1 MVTEDFAA
9 YGPYQTWYR
18 IVGDLNSGKPPLFV
32 LHGGPGCT
40 HDYVD
45 SFKGLAARG
54 RAVIHYDQVGNGRS
68 THLRDKGADFW
79 TPDFFKAELHNLID
93 HLGVRSAYHVL
104 GQSWGG
110 MLGAEFAV
118 TRPAGLKGLVIA
130 NSPASME
137 LWISEANRL
146 RDALPPD
153 VQATLL
159 AHEAAGTT
167 DNKEYTE
174 AMKVFYE
181 RHVCRVVPMPDEVA
195 RTFKAIEEDPTVYH
209 TMNGPSEFHVIGT
222 LSNWS
227 IIDRL
232 AAINVPTL
240 LISGRHDE
248 ATPATVQPYA
258 DKIPG
263 ARWHIFEDSSHMPH
277 VEETAACLK
286 VVGDFLEDA
295 DERAAGRTGESRG
308 NNDFAK
314 EMRG

>member
-1 MVTEDFAA
+1 MVTEDFAP

-18 IVGDLNSGKPPLFV
+18 IIGDLHSGKPPLFV

-54 RAVIHYDQVGNGRS
+54 RAVIHYDQIGNGRS
-68 THLRDKGADFW
+68 THLRDKGANFW
-79 TPDFFKAELHNLID
+79 TPDFFKAELSQSDRLSGRALGLLCSWPIGGRHSRC
-93 HLGVRSAYHVL
+93 GVRRDAPSRPQGAGDRQL
-104 GQSWGG
+104 ARLDGALDQRGQSPPW
-110 MLGAEFAV
+110 
-118 TRPAGLKGLVIA
+118 
-130 NSPASME
+130 
-137 LWISEANRL
+137 RL
-146 RDALPPD
+146 AARCA
-153 VQATLL
+153 ATLL
-159 AHEAAGTT
+159 AHEAAGST
-167 DNKEYTE
+167 DSKEYTQ

-195 RTFKAIEEDPTVYH
+195 RTFKAIEEDPTAYH

-232 AAINVPTL
+232 TAIDVATL

-258 DKIPG
+258 DTIPG

-295 DERAAGRTGESRG
+295 DERATGRTGKTRA

-314 EMRG
+314 EMC

>member
-1 MVTEDFAA
+1 
-9 YGPYQTWYR
+9 
-18 IVGDLNSGKPPLFV
+18 
-32 LHGGPGCT
+32 
-40 HDYVD
+40 
-45 SFKGLAARG
+45 
-54 RAVIHYDQVGNGRS
+54 
-68 THLRDKGADFW
+68 
-79 TPDFFKAELHNLID
+79 
-93 HLGVRSAYHVL
+93 
-104 GQSWGG
+104 
-110 MLGAEFAV
+110 
-118 TRPAGLKGLVIA
+118 
-130 NSPASME
+130 
-137 LWISEANRL
+137 
-146 RDALPPD
+146 
-153 VQATLL
+153 
-159 AHEAAGTT
+159 
-167 DNKEYTE
+167 
-174 AMKVFYE
+174 MKVFYE

-258 DKIPG
+258 DEIPG

-295 DERAAGRTGESRG
+295 DERAAGRTGKAAAIMTSQRRCADEEFLGRDRPGNPPYGNRPCARERG
-308 NNDFAK
+308 G
-314 EMRG
+314 R

>member
-1 MVTEDFAA
+1 M
-9 YGPYQTWYR
+9 
-18 IVGDLNSGKPPLFV
+18 

-45 SFKGLAARG
+45 SLKGIAATG
-54 RAVIHYDQVGNGRS
+54 RAVVHYDQLGNGRS

-79 TPDFFKAELHNLID
+79 TVELFLD
-93 HLGVRSAYHVL
+93 ELASLTRHLGIDGGYHVF

-110 MLGAEFAV
+110 MLGAEHAV
-118 TRPAGLKGLVIA
+118 TRPGGLRSLVIA

-137 LWISEANRL
+137 LWVSEANRL
-146 RDALPPD
+146 RELLPPE

-167 DNKEYTE
+167 STPEYT
-174 AMKVFYE
+174 AAVRVFYD
-181 RHVCRVVPMPDEVA
+181 RHVCRVNPWPDEVA
-195 RTFKAIEEDPTVYH
+195 RTFAAIEDDPTVYM

-222 LSNWS
+222 LKPWS

-232 AAINVPTL
+232 DRIEVPVL

-258 DKIPG
+258 DRIKDV
-263 ARWHIFEDSSHMPH
+263 RWEMFENSSHMPH
-277 VEETAACLK
+277 VEETERCLQ
-286 VVGDFLEDA
+286 VVGDFLD
-295 DERAAGRTGESRG
+295 R
-308 NNDFAK
+308 ND
-314 EMRG
+314 R